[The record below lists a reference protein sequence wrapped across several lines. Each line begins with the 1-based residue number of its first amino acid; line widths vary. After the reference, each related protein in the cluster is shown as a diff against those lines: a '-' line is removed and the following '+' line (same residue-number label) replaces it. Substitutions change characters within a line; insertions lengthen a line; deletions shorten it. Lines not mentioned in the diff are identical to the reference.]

1 MLQLSSRIVAAVAVM
16 GCLFVTPASAKDK
29 DKAPPRPA
37 QIEQLYACRDIAD
50 PAQRLACF
58 DREGGSLASADE
70 AREIVFTDRETAKKT
85 RRGLFGFSF
94 PKLGGI
100 FGGDEDE
107 VREIDTVIKSV
118 SMNQSGKYVMT
129 MEDGAVWS
137 QIDTTVLP
145 RQPKPGQKIHIKTAT
160 MGSYFASVEGGRS
173 IRMKRDR

>member
-1 MLQLSSRIVAAVAVM
+1 M
-16 GCLFVTPASAKDK
+16 
-29 DKAPPRPA
+29 
-37 QIEQLYACRDIAD
+37 
-50 PAQRLACF
+50 
-58 DREGGSLASADE
+58 
-70 AREIVFTDRETAKKT
+70 
-85 RRGLFGFSF
+85 
-94 PKLGGI
+94 
-100 FGGDEDE
+100 
-107 VREIDTVIKSV
+107 REIDTVIKSV